1 MAQPFDIK
9 GNLLY
14 PVPPRLQASKMA
26 LLAFGPHLL
35 IGALFVGTILVPV
48 IILANLAWRLC
59 SNASIPDNLPWVG
72 VESTGGPLSRARAN
86 FASICGLKAL
96 MDEGYYKYSKR
107 NQAYVL
113 PHVLTGPEVVLPPS
127 QVRWLLEQPDSV
139 LSQTEVNR
147 RFLEADHTFLHPNIV
162 REPVHPGVIRREL
175 TGRLGSFAGDIA
187 DELDRCFRE
196 RWGVDAGAWREVRV
210 YDTALDVISR
220 LSVRALVGEEL
231 CRNDEFLSCARRF
244 DKNVVVSAAVL
255 NLLPGFLKPVFAPIV
270 TAYDKMLYRKF
281 AKHVMP
287 IIQER
292 LSESDGK
299 QSHCGPRQRNDYF
312 EWAISHAKAHWDPAE
327 LSPDVIAG
335 RLACLCFA
343 AIQSS
348 VISLTN
354 ALFDLAA
361 SPAHSAEW
369 FDAMREEVLQQQ
381 QQQQDETTAAAA
393 APAWASKAALARL
406 RHVDSA
412 LRESMR
418 LSGFVARGVMK
429 SVVAPGG
436 VRLPDG
442 THLPPGASV
451 GFQAYSVHRDEDVYR
466 AAAEYRPF
474 RFVEASCGE
483 GEKQQQQQQ
492 QQPPQALV
500 STSPT
505 FLAFSHGPNA
515 CPGRFFAANQLKLT
529 LAYIAL
535 HYEIQPIA
543 ERPPNKWFVGS
554 IAPPMWETLKIRRRK
569 C

>member
-1 MAQPFDIK
+1 
-9 GNLLY
+9 
-14 PVPPRLQASKMA
+14 MA
-26 LLAFGPHLL
+26 LLAFSPHAL

-48 IILANLAWRLC
+48 IILVNLAWRLC
-59 SNASIPDNLPWVG
+59 SNASIPNNIPWVG
-72 VESTGGPLSRARAN
+72 VGSTGGPLSRARAN
-86 FASICGLKAL
+86 LASVCGLKAL

-127 QVRWLLEQPDSV
+127 QMRWLLEQPDSV

-147 RFLEADHTFLHPNIV
+147 RFLEADHTFPHPNIV
-162 REPVHPGVIRREL
+162 REPVHPAVIRREL
-175 TGRLGSFAGDIA
+175 GAGRLGCFAAGIA

-196 RWGVDAGAWREVRV
+196 GWGVDAERWCEVRV
-210 YDTALDVISR
+210 YDTVLDAISR

-231 CRNDEFLSCARRF
+231 CRNEEFLSCARRF
-244 DKNVVVSAAVL
+244 DKNVVVSAAAL

-270 TAYDKMLYRKF
+270 TAYDKMLYRRF
-281 AKHVMP
+281 SKHVMP

-292 LSESDGK
+292 LRESHDK
-299 QSHCGPRQRNDYF
+299 QSDHGLRQRNDYF
-312 EWAISHAKAHWDPAE
+312 DWAISHAKAHWDPTE
-327 LSPDVIAG
+327 LSPDVMAG

-354 ALFDLAA
+354 ALFDLTA
-361 SPAHSAEW
+361 SPAHSAQW
-369 FDAMREEVLQQQ
+369 FEAMRDEVLL
-381 QQQQDETTAAAA
+381 QQQDETTTIATATAKTTTTTA
-393 APAWASKAALARL
+393 TPPWASKAALARL

-442 THLPPGASV
+442 TRLPRGATV
-451 GFQAYSVHRDEDVYR
+451 GVQAYSVHRDEDVYGG
-466 AAAEYRPF
+466 AAEYRPF
-474 RFVEASCGE
+474 RFVEPPGGE
-483 GEKQQQQQQ
+483 REKQQ
-492 QQPPQALV
+492 PQALV

-515 CPGRFFAANQLKLT
+515 CPGRFFAANQLKLA

-535 HYEIQPIA
+535 HYEIEPIT
-543 ERPPNKWFVGS
+543 ERPTNKWFVGS
-554 IAPPMWETLKIRRRK
+554 IAAPMWETLKIRRRK